1 MSLSVKWRQAGP
13 SNDHQTEPYH
23 FKPTSFSSETSK
35 NVLLSANVNW
45 AKNANDAHWRI
56 AFLSVL
62 YGYIL
67 NDLHLLDVSAE
78 STIYFTTR
86 KYSVPF
92 IK

>member
-1 MSLSVKWRQAGP
+1 MSLSVKWRQAAP
-13 SNDHQTEPYH
+13 SNDHQTKPYH

-35 NVLLSANVNW
+35 NVLLSANVNR
-45 AKNANDAHWRI
+45 AQNANDAHWRI

-67 NDLHLLDVSAE
+67 NDLHLVDASAE
-78 STIYFTTR
+78 INYFTTR
-86 KYSVPF
+86 KYGGPF